1 MTARAALGCAGLTS
15 HSGSIAVEPLVN
27 LSTALAQAIHHASG
41 IDVAGATLQPV
52 SGGSIHHAARIG
64 LGERAFFL
72 KRNRAD
78 ALAQFEA
85 EADGL
90 AALAA
95 TGTFRVP
102 RVLGCGRSEDEAF
115 LLLEYLHLRPLAS
128 DEDGQRFAEAL
139 AQLHRDTGEHY
150 GWPRDNFIGP
160 SPQVNTE
167 SDGWARFFIQHR
179 LTPQLQRARA
189 KGYAG
194 ALGRDADAMLERVP
208 GLFVDYRPQPSLLHG
223 DLWNGNAAIDNTG
236 RPAIFDPA
244 IYRGD
249 RDADLAMSELFG
261 GFPHSFYVAYRR
273 AWPMAE
279 GYEQRKTLYNLYHVL
294 NHLNLFGRGYLGQ
307 AERMVRGLYMEL
319 RR

>member
-1 MTARAALGCAGLTS
+1 M
-15 HSGSIAVEPLVN
+15 EPLSN
-27 LSTALAQAIHHASG
+27 LSAALAQAIQHASG
-41 IDVAGATLQPV
+41 IDVTGATLQRV
-52 SGGSIHHAARIG
+52 SGGSINRAYHVRV
-64 LGERAFFL
+64 GEQSFFL
-72 KRNRAD
+72 KLNSAQ
-78 ALAQFEA
+78 ALPMFEA

-95 TGTFRVP
+95 TDTFRVP
-102 RVLGCGRSEDEAF
+102 RVLGCGRTEDDAF
-115 LLLEYLHLRPLAS
+115 LLLEYLQLRPLAS

-139 AQLHRDTGEHY
+139 VQLHHDTGEHY
-150 GWPRDNFIGP
+150 GWPRDNFIGAA
-160 SPQVNTE
+160 PQANTPG
-167 SDGWARFFIQHR
+167 DGWARFFINHR
-179 LTPQLQRARA
+179 LIPQLERARA

-194 ALGRDADAMLERVP
+194 VLGRDADALLERAP

-223 DLWNGNAAIDNTG
+223 DLWHGNAAIDEAG

-244 IYRGD
+244 VYRGD

-261 GFPHSFYVAYRR
+261 GFPSSFYIAYRR
-273 AWPMAE
+273 AWPMAD

-307 AERMVRGLYMEL
+307 AERMIRGLYMEL

>member
-1 MTARAALGCAGLTS
+1 MEHVNQPSAALAD
-15 HSGSIAVEPLVN
+15 
-27 LSTALAQAIHHASG
+27 AIGQASG
-41 IDVAGATLQPV
+41 IDIAGASLQPV
-52 SGGSIHHAARIG
+52 SGSGIN
-64 LGERAFFL
+64 RAVCVCPDGQRFFL
-72 KRNRAD
+72 KLDGAD
-78 ALAQFEA
+78 ALSQFEA

-90 AALAA
+90 AALTA
-95 TGTFRVP
+95 TDTFRVP
-102 RVLGCGRSEDEAF
+102 RMLGVGRSEDAAF
-115 LLLEYLHLRPLAS
+115 LLLEHLDLRPLAS

-139 AQLHRDTGEHY
+139 VQLHQHTGEHY
-150 GWPRDNFIGP
+150 GWPRDNFIG
-160 SPQVNTE
+160 STPQENTA
-167 SDGWARFFIQHR
+167 SDGWARFFVRHR
-179 LTPQLQRARA
+179 LAPQLARARA

-244 IYRGD
+244 VYRGD

-307 AERMVRGLYMEL
+307 AERMVRGLYREL

>member
-1 MTARAALGCAGLTS
+1 MHHRLRCAGLS
-15 HSGSIAVEPLVN
+15 NDSGSIAVEPPFKF
-27 LSTALAQAIHHASG
+27 SAALAQAILHASG
-41 IDVAGATLQPV
+41 VDVARATFDPV
-52 SGGSIHHAARIG
+52 SGGSINMAYRVG
-64 LGERAFFL
+64 VGDQSFFL

-78 ALAQFEA
+78 ALPMFEA

-95 TGTFRVP
+95 IGAFRIP
-102 RVLGCGRSEDEAF
+102 RVLGCGATDDDAF
-115 LLLEYLHLRPLAS
+115 LLLEHLDLRPLAS
-128 DEDGQRFAEAL
+128 DEDGLRFAEAL
-139 AQLHRDTGEHY
+139 AQLHHDTGAHY
-150 GWPRDNFIGP
+150 GWPRDNFIGRT
-160 SPQVNTE
+160 PQINTE
-167 SDGWARFFIQHR
+167 SDGWARFFILHR
-179 LTPQLQRARA
+179 LTPQLERARA

-194 ALGRDADAMLERVP
+194 ALGRDADALLERVP
-208 GLFVDYRPQPSLLHG
+208 GLFVDYRPPPSLLHG
-223 DLWNGNAAIDNTG
+223 DLWNGNAAIDDTG

-244 IYRGD
+244 VYRGD

-307 AERMVRGLYMEL
+307 AERMVRGLYQEL